1 MLGGLF
7 NFGAARNKTTDE
19 KIHALSEKGYDVLS
33 KGNYRHKGDFAKA
46 IHDYEQAIL
55 LDSKHSVAHNNLAW
69 LLATCANPAFRNG
82 KRAVQLS
89 RQACELLQWSKWNYI
104 GTLAAAYADIGN
116 FQEAIKWQRK
126 SLEMNLP
133 EAAVAPAQQRLSLY
147 EQNKPYHEQE

>member
-1 MLGGLF
+1 MIKP
-7 NFGAARNKTTDE
+7 NVAAVYVNR
-19 KIHALSEKGYDVLS
+19 ALA
-33 KGNYRHKGDFAKA
+33 YRHKGDFAKA
-46 IHDYEQAIL
+46 IHDYEQATL